1 MSTSFPSS
9 LSLALPAK
17 ACEKGRTLSVE
28 HELVARA
35 LEGDG
40 RAFAS
45 LVQPHLSMLYRI
57 AARACGSA
65 TLAEDAVQEALTVA
79 YQRLD
84 RYRPGTSLKAFLA
97 AIAVR
102 KAHTL
107 LRGERRRKV
116 REEVADAPENPAGP
130 GELLD
135 AERTRARIREVLAGM
150 PKKRREVALLRLD
163 AGMSYD
169 EIAKAVGSTEGS
181 ARVLVHLA
189 LKELREKLGDVV
201 ATGEQAS

>member
-1 MSTSFPSS
+1 MSTSVPTA

-17 ACEKGRTLSVE
+17 ACEKGSTLSVE

-35 LEGDG
+35 LDGDG

-45 LVQPHLSMLYRI
+45 LVEPHLSMLYRI
-57 AARACGSA
+57 AARACGST

-84 RYRPGTSLKAFLA
+84 RYQPGTSLKAFLA

-107 LRGERRRKV
+107 LRGERRRRV
-116 REEVADAPENPAGP
+116 REEAADAPEHPAGP

-135 AERTRARIREVLAGM
+135 AGRTRARIRDVLAGM
-150 PKKRREVALLRLD
+150 PKKRREVAMLRLD
-163 AGMSYD
+163 AGMSYE
-169 EIAKAVGSTEGS
+169 EIARTVGSTEGS

-189 LKELREKLGDVV
+189 LKELRDKLGDV
-201 ATGEQAS
+201 ATGEQTP